1 MNSETHAHGPDCNH
15 RATSSAQAIAE
26 AEAAKGPRSAGAEA
40 ATTPKKRARFE
51 EIYMRFAFDLAKR
64 STCTR
69 LSVGCV
75 IVSTDYSRVYG
86 IGYNGNAKGLANTCE
101 STEPGNCGCLH
112 AEDNALL
119 KTSEGPEVPKIIFV
133 THQPCA
139 YCAKRMVNKG
149 GVRKVYY
156 AEPYRLR
163 RGLEILEEVG
173 IAVEQVVP
181 GTF

>member
-1 MNSETHAHGPDCNH
+1 MENGTHVH
-15 RATSSAQAIAE
+15 RPGCGHAAEKAILPPLATGVFLEPQIA
-26 AEAAKGPRSAGAEA
+26 
-40 ATTPKKRARFE
+40 PKKRPTFE
-51 EIYMRFAFDLAKR
+51 HVYMRFAFDLAAR
-64 STCTR
+64 SNCLR

-75 IVSTDYSRVYG
+75 IVSPDYSRVYG

-101 STEPGNCGCLH
+101 TTEPGNCGCLH

-119 KTSEGPEVPKIIFV
+119 KVSEPPETPKIVFV

-149 GVRKVYY
+149 GIRKVYY
-156 AEPYRLR
+156 SEPYRIR
-163 RGLEILEEVG
+163 RGLEILGEVG
-173 IAVEQVVP
+173 IAVQQIPP

>member
-1 MNSETHAHGPDCNH
+1 MTIENTTNPA
-15 RATSSAQAIAE
+15 SSL
-26 AEAAKGPRSAGAEA
+26 PN
-40 ATTPKKRARFE
+40 ARLRPQFE
-51 EIYMRFAFDLAKR
+51 LIYMRFAFDLARR

-69 LSVGCV
+69 LAVGCV

-86 IGYNGNAKGLANTCE
+86 IGYNGNARGLPNTCE

-119 KTSEGPEVPKIIFV
+119 KTSEGPETEKIVFV

-149 GVRKVYY
+149 GIRRVYY
-156 AEPYRLR
+156 SEPYRLR
-163 RGLEILEEVG
+163 RGLEILEQAGVEVFRLSHNPAENE
-173 IAVEQVVP
+173 IRA
-181 GTF
+181 